1 MSPTVPGLSRGP
13 GLPAPRTGAQLRV
26 PVSDLRTRYDALAY
40 LEAHDGAGGDLHAF
54 LAYKETD
61 LTSGVWRVRVKSLQ
75 TAGGV
80 FEPMTMVQ
88 QAQAAATRGEAYF
101 TWGYRLA
108 PSALDP
114 RQIEFR
120 VHVLNRRPARLELY
134 TRLRGSDNRPA
145 APCAVVCDW
154 P

>member
-1 MSPTVPGLSRGP
+1 MFPTVPGLSRSP
-13 GLPAPRTGAQLRV
+13 GLVAPRTGVHLRV

-40 LEAHDGAGGDLHAF
+40 LEAHDEVSGDLHAF

-61 LTSGVWRVRVKSLQ
+61 LASSVWRVRVKSLQ

-80 FEPMTMVQ
+80 FEPVTMVQ
-88 QAQAAATRGEAYF
+88 QAQAAATRGESYF
-101 TWGYRLA
+101 TWGYQLA
-108 PSALDP
+108 PSAADR

-134 TRLRGSDNRPA
+134 ARLRRFGNSPA
-145 APCAVVCDW
+145 APCSVVCDW

>member
-1 MSPTVPGLSRGP
+1 MFPSVRSLSRGP
-13 GLPAPRTGAQLRV
+13 GLMAPRRGAYLRV
-26 PVSDLRTRYDALAY
+26 PVSDLRTRYEVLAH
-40 LEAHDGAGGDLHAF
+40 LEAHDDVSGDLHAF

-61 LTSGVWRVRVKSLQ
+61 LASGVWRVRVKSLQ

-80 FEPMTMVQ
+80 FEPVTMAQ
-88 QAQAAATRGEAYF
+88 QAQAAATRGETYF
-101 TWGYRLA
+101 TWGYQLA
-108 PSALDP
+108 PCAADL

-134 TRLRGSDNRPA
+134 ARLRRADSSPA
-145 APCAVVCDW
+145 APCVAVCDW